1 MIMDSFYEFFRTLDT
16 DKIAEEISQR
26 NKGKPA
32 AIVANMSQE
41 NLGACLGEIYK
52 RAVQDDLD
60 ISLIYLRHYH
70 EWLSEQL

>member
-1 MIMDSFYEFFRTLDT
+1 MDSFYEFLRTLDT
-16 DKIAEEISQR
+16 DKIAEEISQL

-32 AIVANMSQE
+32 AIVAIMSQE
-41 NLGACLGEIYK
+41 NLGSCLGELYK
-52 RAVQDDLD
+52 RAVQDALD

>member
-1 MIMDSFYEFFRTLDT
+1 MDSFYEFLRTLDT
-16 DKIAEEISQR
+16 DKIAEEISQL

-41 NLGACLGEIYK
+41 NLGTCLGELYN
-52 RAVQDDLD
+52 RAIQDALN
-60 ISLIYLRHYH
+60 LALLYLRHYH

>member
-1 MIMDSFYEFFRTLDT
+1 MDSFYEFFRTLDT
-16 DKIAEEISQR
+16 DKIAEEISKL

-41 NLGACLGEIYK
+41 NLGACLGELYN
-52 RAVQDDLD
+52 RAVQDALNL
-60 ISLIYLRHYH
+60 SLLYLRHYH